1 MRFSEKLRQLMESN
15 GESSYR
21 LAKEIECSQST
32 ISNWLKGI
40 NVPTRAKRRA
50 IANHYGVSYEELSQD
65 EETVSSA

>member
-21 LAKEIECSQST
+21 LAKEIECSQYT
-32 ISNWLKGI
+32 ISNWLKDI

-50 IANHYGVSYEELSQD
+50 LANHYGVPYEELSQD